1 MFHEWPVTG
10 VHVNPEVLHL
20 KSMSSMAGVDL
31 IAIGDTPAGRR
42 AWKDIEQNAFFKNY
56 HRFVLPDGIGANCLF
71 VNGTVFHVSED
82 DFPDSFRVWETLK
95 VPRIA
100 QANVE
105 LGKADGA
112 LTCCSILIQ

>member
-42 AWKDIEQNAFFKNY
+42 AWKDIEQNASSSYNKLVF
-56 HRFVLPDGIGANCLF
+56 PDENGANCLF
-71 VNGTVFHVSED
+71 INDTVLHVTKEEYPESYKI
-82 DFPDSFRVWETLK
+82 WETLDA
-95 VPRIA
+95 PRIA
-100 QANVE
+100 LPNSE
-105 LGKADGA
+105 LSKADGS
-112 LTCCSILIQ
+112 LTCCSVRIN